1 MQHISI
7 DLLMTTY
14 NRHECVKRLLD
25 SLLQQDIK
33 NFRLIAGLQE
43 PDNDMLQ
50 LVESYKQHFPI
61 KIQIINRCSLSQ
73 ARNTLLP
80 HISGD
85 IIALTDDDCWYPTD
99 FTTSLT
105 QFFSQNPVAACVGVH
120 SVVKEKT
127 TIQNQRLSRF
137 SIFFNAPSWLLFF
150 RRKAFLETGNFDVQ
164 LGIGADTP
172 WQSGEETDFVLRLMK
187 KGGNIMRTSSI
198 RVMHPEASPTSPEK
212 WYGYGRGRM
221 YVLRKHNFPL
231 WFCLLNV
238 LYPLCKIPC
247 ASRSFWPCYLAMF
260 KARLKG
266 LLISH

>member
-1 MQHISI
+1 
-7 DLLMTTY
+7 MTTY
-14 NRHECVKRLLD
+14 NRHDCVKRLLD
-25 SLLQQDIK
+25 SLVLQDTK
-33 NFRLIAGLQE
+33 NFRLLAGLQE
-43 PDNDMLQ
+43 PDNNMLQ
-50 LVESYKQHFPI
+50 LVESYKKHFPI
-61 KIQIINRCSLSQ
+61 DIQVINRCSLSK
-73 ARNTLLP
+73 ARNSLLP

-120 SVVKEKT
+120 SVAKEKT
-127 TIQNQRLSRF
+127 AVQNQRLSRF

-150 RRKAFLETGNFDVQ
+150 RREAFLEIGNFDVQ

-172 WQSGEETDFVLRLMK
+172 WQSGEETDFALRLMK
-187 KGGNIMRTSSI
+187 KGGNILRTSSI
-198 RVMHPEASPTSPEK
+198 SVMHPEASPTSPQK

-247 ASRSFWPCYLAMF
+247 VSPSFWPCYLAMF
-260 KARLKG
+260 KARLRG